1 MKYKITIILSLVLL
15 FSCRSLVNTFDDIEK
30 ALYFES
36 SNLADS
42 EFYDSLKVMTWNI
55 RFGGGRIA
63 YFGDSCGDRSLMT
76 EQETMGYLDK
86 IINYINNISQPDIL
100 LFQEIDLS
108 SKRSAY
114 LNQIQYIL
122 DNTYFN
128 FAAYASNW
136 DVNFVPSDGIGKVNM
151 GNAIFSRW
159 KIKDAERIKLALRT
173 DQPAYVQYGYLRRNI
188 LKAKIDLPNYNDIY
202 AVNIHATAFATDDTK
217 QKHLDQYKK
226 VLDEI
231 NDLGEDFITGGDLN
245 SLPPNANIIDF
256 CEIDKCEDE
265 NLYYQIDPETGIN
278 RPNLE
283 GFFFNSFEGEPD
295 LLKPIYN
302 TYYPAIDTSLVN
314 QKEHLTHS
322 TWNNT
327 YSSLESESWDRKLD
341 YLFTNYQNWTIT
353 GDTDNSILETSDHA
367 PVTAILYFNQ

>member
-1 MKYKITIILSLVLL
+1 MKYKIIIILNVVLL

-30 ALYFES
+30 ALIFES
-36 SNLADS
+36 SNLLDS
-42 EFYDSLKVMTWNI
+42 EFNDTLKVMTWNI

-86 IINYINNISQPDIL
+86 IINYINNTSQPDIL

-128 FAAYASNW
+128 YAAYASNW

-159 KIKDAERIKLALRT
+159 EIKDAERIKLALRT
-173 DQPAYVQYGYLRRNI
+173 DQPAYVQYGYLRRGI
-188 LKAKIDLPNYNDIY
+188 LKAKIHLSNDHNIY

-217 QKHLDQYKK
+217 QKHIDKYKEILD
-226 VLDEI
+226 DI
-231 NDLGEDFITGGDLN
+231 NNLGEYFVTGGDLN
-245 SLPPNANIIDF
+245 SLPPNAKTIDF
-256 CEIDKCEDE
+256 CIQDMCEGDDFHSE
-265 NLYYQIDPETGIN
+265 NSDDPYH
-278 RPNLE
+278 RE
-283 GFFFNSFEGEPD
+283 GSYFNNFEGEPD
-295 LLKPIYN
+295 LVAPFYLS
-302 TYYPAIDTSLVN
+302 YYPAIDTALVN
-314 QKEHLTHS
+314 NPEHLTHS
-322 TWNNT
+322 PWNDS
-327 YSSLESESWDRKLD
+327 YSTLESESWDRKLD
-341 YLFTNYQNWTIT
+341 YLFTNYQNWTST
-353 GDTDNSILETSDHA
+353 GNTDNTISKTSDHA

>member
-1 MKYKITIILSLVLL
+1 MIFRLIIIFNLILL
-15 FSCRSLVNTFDDIEK
+15 LSCRSLVNTFDSIEEGMYFK
-30 ALYFES
+30 ASNISES
-36 SNLADS
+36 D
-42 EFYDSLKVMTWNI
+42 FFDSLKVMTWNI

-76 EQETMGYLDK
+76 EDETVIYLDK
-86 IINYINNISQPDIL
+86 IINHINNISKPDIL

-122 DNTYFN
+122 DKTYFN
-128 FAAYASNW
+128 YAAYGSNW

-173 DQPAYVQYGYLRRNI
+173 DQKFYVQYGYLRRNI
-188 LKAKIDLPNYNDIY
+188 LRAKIVLPNDQDIY

-217 QKHLDQYKK
+217 QKHIDKYKE

-231 NDLGEDFITGGDLN
+231 NDRGEYFITGGDLN
-245 SLPPNANIIDF
+245 SLPPNAEIIDF
-256 CEIDKCEDE
+256 CLQDMCDGDE
-265 NLYYQIDPETGIN
+265 FHSENSKGPYH
-278 RPNLE
+278 RE
-283 GFFFNSFEGEPD
+283 GSYFNNFEGEPD
-295 LLKPIYN
+295 LVAPFYLS
-302 TYYPAIDTSLVN
+302 YYSAIDTALVN
-314 QKEHLTHS
+314 NPEHLTHS
-322 TWNNT
+322 PWNDSYT
-327 YSSLESESWDRKLD
+327 DLESESWDRKLD
-341 YLFTNYQNWTIT
+341 YLFTNYQNWTST
-353 GDTDNSILETSDHA
+353 GNTDNTISKTSDHA

>member
-42 EFYDSLKVMTWNI
+42 EFHDSLKVMTWNI

-76 EQETMGYLDK
+76 EQETRGYLDK

-231 NDLGEDFITGGDLN
+231 NDMGEDFITGGDLN
-245 SLPPNANIIDF
+245 SLPPNANIRDF
-256 CEIDKCEDE
+256 CEIDKCEEE
-265 NLYYQIDPETGIN
+265 NLYYEIDPKTGIN

-283 GFFFNSFEGEPD
+283 GCFFNSFEGGVCSENRTC
-295 LLKPIYN
+295 IF
-302 TYYPAIDTSLVN
+302 
-314 QKEHLTHS
+314 
-322 TWNNT
+322 
-327 YSSLESESWDRKLD
+327 SSLISV
-341 YLFTNYQNWTIT
+341 IT
-353 GDTDNSILETSDHA
+353 F
-367 PVTAILYFNQ
+367 AIF